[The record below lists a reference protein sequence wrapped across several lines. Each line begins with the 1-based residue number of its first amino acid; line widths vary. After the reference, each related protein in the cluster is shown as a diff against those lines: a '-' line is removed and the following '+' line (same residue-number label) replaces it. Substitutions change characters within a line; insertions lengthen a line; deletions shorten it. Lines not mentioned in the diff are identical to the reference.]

1 MTLRE
6 DYGLPRRTPIT
17 VRVLAIHLAVLVI
30 AFALWLIVPGAITVA
45 ILGLVLL
52 ATVAV
57 GVFRV
62 LGSRTLREPPGDT
75 PQPPRA

>member
-1 MTLRE
+1 VTLRE
-6 DYGLPRRTPIT
+6 DYGLPRRAPIT
-17 VRVLAIHLAVLVI
+17 MRVLAVHLAVLVL

-45 ILGLVLL
+45 ILVIVLL
-52 ATVAV
+52 ATVGA

-62 LGSRTLREPPGDT
+62 LASRDLGDPPGDT